1 MRSGTATGL
10 ARRYGVG
17 WHLRKRA
24 LGSGAETS
32 LAMARTG
39 TSLNSRDAA
48 QADLQRRGFT
58 SHGKWWPPTAQ
69 LRSSPLVAIVTA
81 ALPQPEQRLDNFSA
95 LRRLLVA
102 TTGTPRPSVTRW
114 MAAFARPQDLHRHR
128 KRLDGFGKDASK
140 GDSKTLAAC
149 GDLLKDDDWYARKV
163 AVDTIARV
171 AKHGDEAQLSL
182 LYKHMEDEDIF
193 VREAAV
199 DAVAAIA
206 PPTDD
211 VCVSKVAMRLAD
223 EDCFVRARAVVAIGI
238 LGRPGDAETIG
249 LLDEMF
255 EDGFVP
261 VRKKVIEAVLKL
273 AEPNNKVVLE
283 RLRRCLED
291 SDRGVRTEAKE
302 ALATYESRA

>member
-1 MRSGTATGL
+1 MLSGRAASVARIGSGVQPL
-10 ARRYGVG
+10 MHSGAAAGIARRCDVG
-17 WHLRKRA
+17 WHLRNRA
-24 LGSGAETS
+24 LGSFSETS
-32 LAMARTG
+32 VALTG
-39 TSLNSRDAA
+39 TSFSSGDAFCSK
-48 QADLQRRGFT
+48 LQWRAST
-58 SHGKWWPPTAQ
+58 CHGRLSPPTAQ
-69 LRSSPLVAIVTA
+69 LSCAPPAAIATA
-81 ALPQPEQRLDNFSA
+81 TSLQAEWRLGGYSV

-102 TTGTPRPSVTRW
+102 APATPRPHVMRW
-114 MAAFARPQDLHRHR
+114 MATFSRPQDLHRHR
-128 KRLDGFGKDASK
+128 KRLEGFGKDAAP

-163 AVDTIARV
+163 AVDTMSRV

-199 DAVAAIA
+199 DAVAAIG
-206 PPTDD
+206 PRMDD

-238 LGRPGDAETIG
+238 LGRPGDAETLG

-261 VRKKVIEAVLKL
+261 VRKKAIEAVLKL
-273 AEPNNKVVLE
+273 AEPKKQGHFGASQALP
-283 RLRRCLED
+283 RRQ
-291 SDRGVRTEAKE
+291 
-302 ALATYESRA
+302 